1 MAAVIFLFVVGQTIC
16 STFPGP
22 PSLIYLNHC
31 IAVFFNNLHVMV
43 VHSNS
48 MTPLKGVLGASKS
61 HKTTTKYAK
70 KCKTMSKIVENQNC
84 NVCVAS

>member
-22 PSLIYLNHC
+22 PRLISLNHC
-31 IAVFFNNLHVMV
+31 IAVFFNKLHVMV

-48 MTPLKGVLGASKS
+48 MTTLKGGIGGKQ
-61 HKTTTKYAK
+61 KPQNYN
-70 KCKTMSKIVENQNC
+70 KIRQKMQNRVQ
-84 NVCVAS
+84 NH